1 MPRQHNEPVLQGFT
15 TNPPINQLFKPI
27 WQNSFFCCSL
37 ACGRMGKKGE
47 ERKEQDLLQANL
59 QQNLFCQIGTKSCFI
74 AGSVVLF
81 FNTSYFVI
89 SLMM

>member
-27 WQNSFFCCSL
+27 WQNLFSL
-37 ACGRMGKKGE
+37 QFGLWEDGKKGK